1 MRGSHR
7 IRHFDRGDS
16 ELIHCMCKEA
26 DLSATIDSIIAQ
38 LSSVPGAAKGV
49 TESLMAGWAATT
61 TEPPEPGEVLIR
73 VTFT

>member
-1 MRGSHR
+1 
-7 IRHFDRGDS
+7 
-16 ELIHCMCKEA
+16 MCKEA